1 MTAKIQYPK
10 IDLYHYTSIGSLF
23 SILQN
28 ETIRLTDYR
37 FLNDTQEL
45 SYALNWLKDYLAPKD
60 EEEFGKKVLT
70 AIGNIEHG
78 KMERI
83 KSVGGGSPYMQR
95 CLCDIHYY
103 VL

>member
-45 SYALNWLKDYLAPKD
+45 SYALDWLKDYLAPKA
-60 EEEFGKKVLT
+60 EEEFGKKALT
-70 AIGNIEHG
+70 AVDNIEHG

-83 KSVGGGSPYMQR
+83 KSVGDGSPYMQR
-95 CLCDIHYY
+95 Y
-103 VL
+103 